1 MPPRASSGQSDR
13 PCPLVYEVSSLL
25 SQRFAEHWTVSAV
38 AKCVKRDRAYV
49 SRVFKRRTGVT
60 VHRFLVL
67 QRLRHAEHLI
77 GRGEKIEVAALLA
90 GYRSRRAFYEAFKS
104 SHGVTPSA
112 FRRSLEVTSPH
123 PCR

>member
-1 MPPRASSGQSDR
+1 MTPRASSGQSDR
-13 PCPLVYEVSSLL
+13 PCPLVNEVSSLL

-38 AKCVKRDRAYV
+38 AKCVKRDRVYL
-49 SRVFKRRTGVT
+49 SRLFKRRTGVT

-112 FRRSLEVTSPH
+112 FRRSMEVTSPH

>member
-1 MPPRASSGQSDR
+1 MST
-13 PCPLVYEVSSLL
+13 VYEVSSLL

-38 AKCVKRDRAYV
+38 AKCVKRDRAYL
-49 SRVFKRRTGVT
+49 SRLFKRRTGVT

-90 GYRSRRAFYEAFKS
+90 GYRSRRAFYQAFKS

-112 FRRSLEVTSPH
+112 FRRSIEVTSPH